1 MAGGKKGCLIC
12 LVIVGAL
19 ILLSYP
25 SVKRTHD
32 QLATLDEGI
41 KAAWTKLEGLLQRR
55 MDLVPNY
62 IETVKAQAP
71 HEQEVFGAVTRAHL
85 KAATALTRPNKIA
98 ANNELTIALGQ
109 LQVVTERYPD
119 LKADQNFIRL
129 RDELAGIENSIADEC
144 LRYNEAIKEYNA
156 YRQGFPADIISA
168 LSGFGKAFPL
178 ETPGKAEGQ
187 QGSGSEP
194 SPSASSDR

>member
-1 MAGGKKGCLIC
+1 MAAGKKGCLIC
-12 LVIVGAL
+12 FILVGAL
-19 ILLSYP
+19 MFFLYP

-32 QLATLDEGI
+32 QLVTLDEGI
-41 KAAWTKLEGLLQRR
+41 KAAWTRLEGLLQRR
-55 MDLVPNY
+55 MDFVPNY

-71 HEQEVFGAVTRAHL
+71 HEQDVFGAVTRAHL

-98 ANNELTIALGQ
+98 ANNDLTIALGQ
-109 LQVVTERYPD
+109 LQAVPERYPD

-129 RDELAGIENSIADEC
+129 RDELDGIENSIADEC

-156 YRQGFPADIISA
+156 YRQGFPADIVAA

-178 ETPGKAEGQ
+178 EIPEKA
-187 QGSGSEP
+187 QGNQRSGAEP
-194 SPSASSDR
+194 SPSSSSAR

>member
-12 LVIVGAL
+12 FVILGAL

-25 SVKRTHD
+25 SVKRTRD
-32 QLATLDEGI
+32 QLVTLDEGI
-41 KAAWTKLEGLLQRR
+41 KAAWTKLEVLLQRR
-55 MDLVPNY
+55 MDLVPSY

-71 HEQEVFGAVTRAHL
+71 HEQDVFGAVTKAHL
-85 KAATALTRPNKIA
+85 KAATALSRPQKIA
-98 ANNELTIALGQ
+98 AHNDLTIALGQ
-109 LQVVTERYPD
+109 LQAVTERYPD

-129 RDELAGIENSIADEC
+129 QDELAGIENNIADEC

-156 YRQGFPADIISA
+156 YRQGFPADIVAA

-178 ETPGKAEGQ
+178 EIPGKA
-187 QGSGSEP
+187 QGNQRSGSEP
-194 SPSASSDR
+194 SPPASSDQ

>member
-1 MAGGKKGCLIC
+1 LIG